1 MIKDHRPLWL
11 KRLHQNY
18 EVWYTDH
25 FLSPQF
31 ESLGAGHFVM
41 KPWNLRVYGKKI
53 SAGKNLHVIAD
64 PSRKVSLSTWGYKE
78 KQGQIEIGDNVLI
91 CPGTRIDSASGVR
104 IKSNCMLAAGTYLT
118 DADWHDVYDRT
129 RPIGTTKPITL
140 EENVWIGDSTIV
152 CKGVTIGKNSII
164 GAGSVVAS
172 DIPSGVIAA
181 GNPATPI
188 KKLSDEKS
196 LVTRDSIF
204 ADLDLLD
211 RNNRAID
218 EIALADNTLFGW
230 VRNKFFPRS
239 GD

>member
-1 MIKDHRPLWL
+1 
-11 KRLHQNY
+11 
-18 EVWYTDH
+18 
-25 FLSPQF
+25 
-31 ESLGAGHFVM
+31 
-41 KPWNLRVYGKKI
+41 
-53 SAGKNLHVIAD
+53 
-64 PSRKVSLSTWGYKE
+64 
-78 KQGQIEIGDNVLI
+78 
-91 CPGTRIDSASGVR
+91 
-104 IKSNCMLAAGTYLT
+104 MLAAGTYLT

-129 RPIGTTKPITL
+129 KPIGTTKPITL

-152 CKGVTIGKNSII
+152 CKGVTIGKNSVI

-181 GNPATPI
+181 GNPAAPI
-188 KKLSDEKS
+188 KKLSDEMS

-218 EIALADNTLFGW
+218 AIVLADNTLFGW
-230 VRNKFFPRS
+230 MRNKFFPRS